1 MKKHLIAA
9 AVAAA
14 VAVPAVAQVSIS
26 GALEAGYISMKN
38 ADATTQSAV
47 SGNMWGTPHFRFTGT
62 EDLGGGLKVSFFLN
76 DNLRTDTGR
85 NDVNFDDTFI
95 TLSGGF
101 GAVQIGQFDVAGR
114 DLGGVYRFMG
124 DIGRLGSN
132 MMPGGEAVVKQNNF
146 QYTTPSIQGF
156 TAAISRSGGAR
167 TTSSAIS
174 QESTGI
180 LLRGTFGGISVAA
193 MSQDFKAANTG
204 VSSKAKGLGGA
215 VTLGATKVGLAFVGT
230 TPPTA
235 VSANKSEV
243 TSVNVAHKLGGAFT
257 VGASAAKYKTNGTAL
272 KTDISTLA
280 AKYDLSKRTFIAAS
294 YQQIKTPAA
303 GGAQGLVVTTSTAA
317 TAVTATRGLGVAAR
331 TGGGTNSGYGITIV
345 HSF

>member
-14 VAVPAVAQVSIS
+14 VAVPAAAQVTIS

-38 ADATTQSAV
+38 ADTTTQSGV

-62 EDLGGGLKVSFFLN
+62 EDLGGGLRASFQLN
-76 DNLRTDTGR
+76 DNMRTDNGS
-85 NDVNFDDTFI
+85 NEANFDDTFI

-101 GAVQIGQFDVAGR
+101 GAVQIGNFDVAGR

-124 DIGRLGSN
+124 DIGRLGAN
-132 MMPGGEAVVKQNNF
+132 MNPGGAVEVKRNNL

-167 TTSSAIS
+167 TTTAASA

-180 LLRGTFGGISVAA
+180 LLRGAFGGVSVAA

-204 VSSKAKGLGGA
+204 LSSKAKGLGGA
-215 VTLGATKVGLAFVGT
+215 ITLGATRVGLAFVDT
-230 TPPTA
+230 TPHTT
-235 VSANKSEV
+235 VSANKTEV
-243 TSVNVAHKLGGAFT
+243 TSVNAAHSLGGGFT
-257 VGASAAKYKTNGTAL
+257 VGASAAKYKTDNTAL

-303 GGAQGLVVTTSTAA
+303 GGAQGLVVTTTAA
-317 TAVTATRGLGVAAR
+317 TTAVTATRGLSVAAR
-331 TGGGTNSGYGITIV
+331 TGGGTNSGYGITIT